1 MKRFLLSA
9 IAIFAMSVCGF
20 AQSIVCTDNACTPIT
35 DQTFS
40 NTSVPYYCPQSLTFE
55 QGQAVDV
62 CITIKCPETTNV
74 TVSLYGASIPATANI
89 VSLTIT
95 GFSNLPEGLSYC
107 VSRVDMDPTTN
118 VYATIHITGTAP
130 AANDD
135 YDLELSGI
143 FTGTA
148 SAMGMSYPLNNESV
162 SFATGI
168 VLTIGEGTDDPEPSE
183 IVCDDP
189 CPAVTNQPM
198 SQTTIPYYAPE
209 ELTYNVNEAVD
220 VCITIQCP
228 ANTNVEYMGM
238 QAAATIT
245 SLTITGF
252 TNLPEGLSYCVS
264 RTEMDPTTNNFATI
278 HLTGTPTTAD
288 EYNLNI
294 SCNVTGTANVMGNNV
309 PLNNQ
314 AVTFPTGIVVT
325 IEEETSEFIE
335 AHFTANPEIHDNYGD
350 MGFVSIYQGESIT
363 FTNASTNAHHIVWTF
378 TGGDIETST
387 ENVVTVTYAEVGS
400 FSTTLTAY
408 NADESESSTKT
419 VTIGVTPQPQNEVV
433 ADFTTDPE
441 ATQLLGGS
449 AVYIT
454 AGETIT
460 YTNTSENATSITWTF
475 EGGTPATSTENT
487 VTVTYATAGNYT
499 TTLTAY
505 GANNEENTKTVGV
518 NVSATPT
525 PVFNVDFTADVTA
538 IQTGETVHF
547 TNNTTA
553 TLNDEPY
560 TSTIYYRWIFGAI
573 NGATSTDV
581 NPSYT
586 YESAGLYS
594 VTLAASDEEINTLD
608 IFGGWFP
615 IQTKEDYI
623 LVTDPEV
630 SIDETASRE
639 INVYPNPTSSVIN
652 IAAEG
657 MQNITIIDMTGRV
670 VMSKDVNSNFETIS
684 AEGFAKA
691 NYMVRIAT
699 ADGVVVKNIVVE

>member
-9 IAIFAMSVCGF
+9 IAIIAMTLCSF

-62 CITIKCPETTNV
+62 CITIMCPETTNV
-74 TVSLYGASIPATANI
+74 TAYGLPATAQI
-89 VSLTIT
+89 QSLTIT

-107 VSRVDMDPTTN
+107 VSRVDLDPTTN

-130 AANDD
+130 SENGDF
-135 YDLELSGI
+135 DLELSGV

-148 SAMGMSYPLNNESV
+148 SAMGMSMPLTNQSV

-168 VLTIGEGTDDPEPSE
+168 VLTIGEGTDVPEPSE

-252 TNLPEGLSYCVS
+252 ANLPEGLSYCVS
-264 RTEMDPTTNNFATI
+264 RTEMDPTTNNFATL
-278 HLTGTPTTAD
+278 HLTGTPTTAG
-288 EYNLNI
+288 EYNLNL
-294 SCNVTGTANVMGNNV
+294 SCNVTGTANVFGSDM

-314 AVTFPTGIVVT
+314 AITFPTGIVVT

-433 ADFTTDPE
+433 ANFTTNPE

-449 AVYIT
+449 AIYINV
-454 AGETIT
+454 GETIT
-460 YTNTSENATSITWTF
+460 YTNTSENATSIAWTF
-475 EGGTPATSTENT
+475 EGGNPATSTENT
-487 VTVTYATAGNYT
+487 VTVTYTTAGNYT

-505 GANNEENTKTVGV
+505 GANNEQNTKTVGV
-518 NVSATPT
+518 NVSEPQPQDEVVA
-525 PVFNVDFTADVTA
+525 DFTTDPEA
-538 IQTGETVHF
+538 IDGTIIIGEGETITF
-547 TNNTTA
+547 TNTSTNAHHIVWTFPEGNPESSNENVVTVQYLDDLNHTADYTTTA
-553 TLNDEPY
+553 TLTAYNEDESESD
-560 TSTIYYRWIFGAI
+560 TKTIPIYVIVIYD
-573 NGATSTDV
+573 NVD
-581 NPSYT
+581 
-586 YESAGLYS
+586 ES
-594 VTLAASDEEINTLD
+594 
-608 IFGGWFP
+608 P
-615 IQTKEDYI
+615 I
-623 LVTDPEV
+623 
-630 SIDETASRE
+630 SE

-652 IAAEG
+652 ISAEG

-699 ADGVVVKNIVVE
+699 NDGVAVKNIVVE

>member
-9 IAIFAMSVCGF
+9 IAIFAMTLCSF
-20 AQSIVCTDNACTPIT
+20 AQSIVCADNACTPIT

-62 CITIKCPETTNV
+62 CITIMCPETTNV
-74 TVSLYGASIPATANI
+74 TAYGLPATAQI
-89 VSLTIT
+89 QSLTIT

-107 VSRVDMDPTTN
+107 VSRVDLDPTTN

-130 AANDD
+130 SENGDF
-135 YDLELSGI
+135 DLELSGV

-148 SAMGMSYPLNNESV
+148 SAMGMSMPLTNENV

-168 VLTIGEGTDDPEPSE
+168 VLTIGEGTDVPEPSE

-252 TNLPEGLSYCVS
+252 ANLPEGLSYCVS

-278 HLTGTPTTAD
+278 HLTGTPTTAG
-288 EYNLNI
+288 EFNLNL
-294 SCNVTGTANVMGNNV
+294 SCNVTGTANVFGSDM

-314 AVTFPTGIVVT
+314 AITFPTGIVVT

-419 VTIGVTPQPQNEVV
+419 ITIGVTPQPQNEVV
-433 ADFTTDPE
+433 ANFTTNPE

-449 AVYIT
+449 AIYIT

-460 YTNTSENATSITWTF
+460 YTNTSENATSIAWTF
-475 EGGTPATSTENT
+475 EGGNPATSTENT

-505 GANNEENTKTVGV
+505 GANNEQNTKTVGV
-518 NVSATPT
+518 NVNEPEPQNEVVA
-525 PVFNVDFTADVTA
+525 DFTTDPEANDGVIT
-538 IQTGETVHF
+538 IYITGIDYPSIIF
-547 TNNTTA
+547 TNTSTNAHHIAWTFEGGNPASSTENNVTVTYINPSTLFTA
-553 TLNDEPY
+553 TLTAYNEDE
-560 TSTIYYRWIFGAI
+560 TQ
-573 NGATSTDV
+573 
-581 NPSYT
+581 
-586 YESAGLYS
+586 
-594 VTLAASDEEINTLD
+594 SD
-608 IFGGWFP
+608 
-615 IQTKEDYI
+615 TKS
-623 LVTDPEV
+623 V
-630 SIDETASRE
+630 SIIVNIVIDNVEETTTSE
-639 INVYPNPTSSVIN
+639 ISVYPNPTSSVIN
-652 IAAEG
+652 IAAEC
-657 MQNITIIDMTGRV
+657 MQNITIMDMTGRV

>member
-9 IAIFAMSVCGF
+9 IAIIAMTLCSF

-62 CITIKCPETTNV
+62 CITIMCPETTNV
-74 TVSLYGASIPATANI
+74 TAYGLPATAQI
-89 VSLTIT
+89 QSLTIT

-107 VSRVDMDPTTN
+107 VSRVDLDPTTN

-130 AANDD
+130 SENGDF
-135 YDLELSGI
+135 DLELSGV

-148 SAMGMSYPLNNESV
+148 SAFSQTIPLENENV
-162 SFATGI
+162 TFATGI
-168 VLTIGEGTDDPEPSE
+168 VLTIGEGTDVPEPSE

-245 SLTITGF
+245 SMTITGF
-252 TNLPEGLSYCVS
+252 SNLPDGLSYCVS
-264 RTEMDPTTNNFATI
+264 RVDMDPTTNNYATL
-278 HLTGTPTTAD
+278 HLTGTPTTAN
-288 EYNLNI
+288 EYDLNI
-294 SCNVTGTANVMGNNV
+294 SCNVTGTASVMGNNV

-325 IEEETSEFIE
+325 IEEETS
-335 AHFTANPEIHDNYGD
+335 N
-350 MGFVSIYQGESIT
+350 S
-363 FTNASTNAHHIVWTF
+363 
-378 TGGDIETST
+378 
-387 ENVVTVTYAEVGS
+387 
-400 FSTTLTAY
+400 
-408 NADESESSTKT
+408 
-419 VTIGVTPQPQNEVV
+419 VV
-433 ADFTTDPE
+433 ANFTTNPE

-449 AVYIT
+449 TVYIT
-454 AGETIT
+454 AGQTIT
-460 YTNTSENATSITWTF
+460 YTNTSENATSIAWTF
-475 EGGTPATSTENT
+475 EGGNPATSTENT
-487 VTVTYATAGNYT
+487 VTVTYTTAGNYT
-499 TTLTAY
+499 TTLIAH
-505 GANNEENTKTVGV
+505 GANNEQDTKTVGV
-518 NVSATPT
+518 NVSEPQPQNEVVA
-525 PVFNVDFTADVTA
+525 DFTTNPAATEGVVNITA
-538 IQTGETVHF
+538 GETVTF
-547 TNNTTA
+547 TNASTNASSIAWTFGEGANPTTSTEIEVTVTYATAGTYTA
-553 TLNDEPY
+553 TLTAYDEEE
-560 TSTIYYRWIFGAI
+560 TAADTK
-573 NGATSTDV
+573 
-581 NPSYT
+581 
-586 YESAGLYS
+586 S
-594 VTLAASDEEINTLD
+594 VTIVVGTTA
-608 IFGGWFP
+608 
-615 IQTKEDYI
+615 
-623 LVTDPEV
+623 
-630 SIDETASRE
+630 IDETAISE

-670 VMSKDVNSNFETIS
+670 VMSKDVNSNFESIS

>member
-9 IAIFAMSVCGF
+9 IAIFAMSMCSL

-62 CITIKCPETTNV
+62 CITIMCPETTNV
-74 TVSLYGASIPATANI
+74 TAHGIPATAQI
-89 VSLTIT
+89 QSLTIT

-107 VSRVDMDPTTN
+107 VSRVDLDPTTN

-130 AANDD
+130 STNED

-148 SAMGMSYPLNNESV
+148 SAFSQTIPLENENV
-162 SFATGI
+162 TFATGI
-168 VLTIGEGTDDPEPSE
+168 VLTIGEGQSLPSE

-245 SLTITGF
+245 SMTITGF
-252 TNLPEGLSYCVS
+252 SNLPDGLSYCVS
-264 RTEMDPTTNNFATI
+264 RVDMDPTTNNYATL
-278 HLTGTPTTAD
+278 HLTGTPTTAN
-288 EYNLNI
+288 EYDLNI
-294 SCNVTGTANVMGNNV
+294 SCNVTGTASVMGNNV

-325 IEEETSEFIE
+325 IEEETS
-335 AHFTANPEIHDNYGD
+335 N
-350 MGFVSIYQGESIT
+350 S
-363 FTNASTNAHHIVWTF
+363 
-378 TGGDIETST
+378 
-387 ENVVTVTYAEVGS
+387 
-400 FSTTLTAY
+400 
-408 NADESESSTKT
+408 
-419 VTIGVTPQPQNEVV
+419 VV
-433 ADFTTDPE
+433 ANFTTNPE

-449 AVYIT
+449 TVYIT
-454 AGETIT
+454 AGQTIT
-460 YTNTSENATSITWTF
+460 YTNTSENATSIAWTF
-475 EGGTPATSTENT
+475 EGGNPASSTENT

-518 NVSATPT
+518 NVSEPQPQNEVVA
-525 PVFNVDFTADVTA
+525 DFTTNPAATEGVVNITA
-538 IQTGETVHF
+538 GETVTF
-547 TNNTTA
+547 TNASTNASSIAWTFGEGANPTTSTEIEVTVTYATAGTYTA
-553 TLNDEPY
+553 TLTAYDEEE
-560 TSTIYYRWIFGAI
+560 TAADTK
-573 NGATSTDV
+573 
-581 NPSYT
+581 
-586 YESAGLYS
+586 S
-594 VTLAASDEEINTLD
+594 VTIVVGTTA
-608 IFGGWFP
+608 
-615 IQTKEDYI
+615 
-623 LVTDPEV
+623 
-630 SIDETASRE
+630 IDETPISE
-639 INVYPNPTSSVIN
+639 ISVYPNPTNSVIN

>member
-9 IAIFAMSVCGF
+9 IAIFAMSMCSL

-35 DQTFS
+35 DQPFS
-40 NTSVPYYCPQSLTFE
+40 TTSVPYYCADELTFE

-62 CITIKCPETTNV
+62 CITIMCPETTNV
-74 TVSLYGASIPATANI
+74 TAHGIPATAQI
-89 VSLTIT
+89 QSLTIT

-107 VSRVDMDPTTN
+107 VSRVDLDPTTN

-130 AANDD
+130 STNED

-148 SAMGMSYPLNNESV
+148 SAFSQTIPLENENV
-162 SFATGI
+162 TFATGI
-168 VLTIGEGTDDPEPSE
+168 VLTIGEGQSLPSE

-245 SLTITGF
+245 SMTITGF
-252 TNLPEGLSYCVS
+252 TNIPDGLSYCVS
-264 RTEMDPTTNNFATI
+264 RTDMDPTTNNFATVL
-278 HLTGTPTTAD
+278 LTGTATTAGAFD
-288 EYNLNI
+288 LNI
-294 SCNVTGTANVMGNNV
+294 SCEVTGTANITGMGTM
-309 PLNNQ
+309 PLNDF
-314 AVTFPTGIVVT
+314 AITFPTGIVVT
-325 IEEETSEFIE
+325 IEEQTS
-335 AHFTANPEIHDNYGD
+335 NP
-350 MGFVSIYQGESIT
+350 
-363 FTNASTNAHHIVWTF
+363 
-378 TGGDIETST
+378 
-387 ENVVTVTYAEVGS
+387 
-400 FSTTLTAY
+400 
-408 NADESESSTKT
+408 
-419 VTIGVTPQPQNEVV
+419 VV
-433 ADFTTDPE
+433 ANFTSDPE

-449 AVYIT
+449 VIYIT
-454 AGETIT
+454 AGEIIT
-460 YTNTSENATSITWTF
+460 YTNASENATSIAWTF
-475 EGGTPATSTENT
+475 EGGNPSSSTENT
-487 VTVTYATAGNYT
+487 VEVTYATAGNYT

-505 GANNEENTKTVGV
+505 GENNTESTKTVGV
-518 NVSATPT
+518 NVSSVPT
-525 PVFNVDFTADVTA
+525 PVFNVDFSADVTT
-538 IQTGETVHF
+538 IETGETVHF

-553 TLNDEPY
+553 TINNEPY
-560 TSTIYYRWIFGAI
+560 AGTIYYRWIFGV
-573 NGATSTDV
+573 NGATSTDE

-586 YESAGLYS
+586 YETAGVYS
-594 VTLAASDEEINTLD
+594 VILAASDEEINTLD
-608 IFGGWFP
+608 ILGGWYP
-615 IQTKEDYI
+615 VQIKEDYI
-623 LVTDPEV
+623 IVTDPV
-630 SIDETASRE
+630 SVDETAISE
-639 INVYPNPTSSVIN
+639 INVYPNPTNSVIN
-652 IAAEG
+652 IAAEN
-657 MQNITIIDMTGRV
+657 MQNITIMDMTGRV

>member
-9 IAIFAMSVCGF
+9 IAIFAMSMCTF

-62 CITIKCPETTNV
+62 CITIMCPETTNV
-74 TVSLYGASIPATANI
+74 TAYGFPATAQI
-89 VSLTIT
+89 QSLTIT

-107 VSRVDMDPTTN
+107 VSRVDLDPTTN

-130 AANDD
+130 STNED

-148 SAMGMSYPLNNESV
+148 SAFSQTIPLENENV
-162 SFATGI
+162 TFATGI
-168 VLTIGEGTDDPEPSE
+168 VLTIGEGQSLPSE

-245 SLTITGF
+245 SMTITGF
-252 TNLPEGLSYCVS
+252 SNLPDGLSYCVS
-264 RTEMDPTTNNFATI
+264 RVDMDPTTNNYATL
-278 HLTGTPTTAD
+278 HLTGTPTTAN
-288 EYNLNI
+288 EYDLNI

-325 IEEETSEFIE
+325 IEEETS
-335 AHFTANPEIHDNYGD
+335 N
-350 MGFVSIYQGESIT
+350 S
-363 FTNASTNAHHIVWTF
+363 
-378 TGGDIETST
+378 
-387 ENVVTVTYAEVGS
+387 
-400 FSTTLTAY
+400 
-408 NADESESSTKT
+408 
-419 VTIGVTPQPQNEVV
+419 VV
-433 ADFTTDPE
+433 ANFTTNPE

-449 AVYIT
+449 TVYIT
-454 AGETIT
+454 AGQTIT
-460 YTNTSENATSITWTF
+460 YTNTSENATSIAWTF
-475 EGGTPATSTENT
+475 EGGNPATSTENT
-487 VTVTYATAGNYT
+487 VTVTYATAGVYT
-499 TTLTAY
+499 TTLVAY
-505 GANNEENTKTVGV
+505 GENDTQNTKTIGV
-518 NVSATPT
+518 NVSEPSTELAAALSTTPAAEEGVVNITVGGAITFTDESQNADSIAWTFEGGNLETSSESSVEVTYATAGT
-525 PVFNVDFTADVTA
+525 YTARLVAFAEDRELTDTATVSIIVSEEPVAPEVTA
-538 IQTGETVHF
+538 SFTTNPEPTQYNDYIFIEINAGETI
-547 TNNTTA
+547 TYNNTSQNAASIAWTFEGG
-553 TLNDEPY
+553 NP
-560 TSTIYYRWIFGAI
+560 
-573 NGATSTDV
+573 ATSTENIV
-581 NPSYT
+581 TVT
-586 YESAGLYS
+586 YVEGGVFSTALTAYNEDQSESNTKTITVYVAEIIDNVDESAIS
-594 VTLAASDEEINTLD
+594 
-608 IFGGWFP
+608 
-615 IQTKEDYI
+615 
-623 LVTDPEV
+623 
-630 SIDETASRE
+630 E

-657 MQNITIIDMTGRV
+657 MQNITIMDMAGRV
-670 VMSKDVNSNFETIS
+670 VMSKDVNSNFETID
-684 AEGFAKA
+684 AEGFSKA

-699 ADGVVVKNIVVE
+699 TDGVVVKNIVVE

>member
-9 IAIFAMSVCGF
+9 IAIIAMTLCSF

-62 CITIKCPETTNV
+62 CITIMCPETTNV
-74 TVSLYGASIPATANI
+74 TAYGLPATAQI
-89 VSLTIT
+89 QSLTIT

-107 VSRVDMDPTTN
+107 VSRVDLDPTTN

-130 AANDD
+130 SENGDF
-135 YDLELSGI
+135 DLELSGV

-148 SAMGMSYPLNNESV
+148 SAMGMSMPLTNQSV

-168 VLTIGEGTDDPEPSE
+168 VLTIGEGTDVPEPSE

-209 ELTYNVNEAVD
+209 ELNYNVNEAVD

-264 RTEMDPTTNNFATI
+264 RTEMDPTTNNFATL
-278 HLTGTPTTAD
+278 HLTGTPTTAG
-288 EYNLNI
+288 EYNLNL
-294 SCNVTGTANVMGNNV
+294 SCNVTGTANVFGSDM

-314 AVTFPTGIVVT
+314 AITFPTGIVVT

-433 ADFTTDPE
+433 ANFTTNPE

-449 AVYIT
+449 AIYIT

-460 YTNTSENATSITWTF
+460 YTNTSENATSIAWTF
-475 EGGTPATSTENT
+475 EGGNPATSTENT

-505 GANNEENTKTVGV
+505 GENNTESTKTVGV
-518 NVSATPT
+518 NVSEPQPQNEVLA
-525 PVFNVDFTADVTA
+525 DFTTNPETTEGT
-538 IQTGETVHF
+538 ILISSGETITF
-547 TNNTTA
+547 TNTSLNAHHIVWTFPDGNPESSNENVVTVQYLDLNHTADYTTTA
-553 TLNDEPY
+553 TLTAYNEDESESD
-560 TSTIYYRWIFGAI
+560 TKTIPIHVIVIYD
-573 NGATSTDV
+573 NVD
-581 NPSYT
+581 
-586 YESAGLYS
+586 ESAIS
-594 VTLAASDEEINTLD
+594 EI
-608 IFGGWFP
+608 
-615 IQTKEDYI
+615 
-623 LVTDPEV
+623 
-630 SIDETASRE
+630 S
-639 INVYPNPTSSVIN
+639 VYPNPTSSVIN
-652 IAAEG
+652 ISAEG

>member
-9 IAIFAMSVCGF
+9 IAIFAMSMCSF

-89 VSLTIT
+89 VSLSIT
-95 GFSNLPEGLSYC
+95 GFSNLPDGLSYC

-118 VYATIHITGTAP
+118 VYATIHITGTTP
-130 AANDD
+130 SANDD

-148 SAMGMSYPLNNESV
+148 SAMGYDYPLNNESV
-162 SFATGI
+162 TFATGI
-168 VLTIGEGTDDPEPSE
+168 VLSIGEGQSLPSE

-189 CPAVTNQPM
+189 CPAVTDQPM

-245 SLTITGF
+245 SMTITGF
-252 TNLPEGLSYCVS
+252 SNLPDGLSYCVS
-264 RTEMDPTTNNFATI
+264 RVDMDPTTNNYATL

-325 IEEETSEFIE
+325 IEEETS
-335 AHFTANPEIHDNYGD
+335 NP
-350 MGFVSIYQGESIT
+350 
-363 FTNASTNAHHIVWTF
+363 
-378 TGGDIETST
+378 
-387 ENVVTVTYAEVGS
+387 
-400 FSTTLTAY
+400 
-408 NADESESSTKT
+408 
-419 VTIGVTPQPQNEVV
+419 VV
-433 ADFTTDPE
+433 ANFTTDPE

-449 AVYIT
+449 AIYINV
-454 AGETIT
+454 GETIT
-460 YTNTSENATSITWTF
+460 YTNTSENATSIAWTF
-475 EGGTPATSTENT
+475 EGGNPASSTENT

-505 GANNEENTKTVGV
+505 GENNTESTKTVGV
-518 NVSATPT
+518 NVSAVPT
-525 PVFNVDFTADVTA
+525 PVFNVDFTADVTT
-538 IQTGETVHF
+538 IETGETVHF
-547 TNNTTA
+547 TNNTTV

-560 TSTIYYRWIFGAI
+560 TGTIYYRWIFNDAI

-623 LVTDPEV
+623 LVIDPEV
-630 SIDETASRE
+630 DVEESSISE
-639 INVYPNPTSSVIN
+639 ISVYPNPTSSVIN
-652 IAAEG
+652 IATEG

>member
-9 IAIFAMSVCGF
+9 IAIFAMSMCSF

-62 CITIKCPETTNV
+62 CITIMCPETTNV
-74 TVSLYGASIPATANI
+74 TAYGFPATAQI
-89 VSLTIT
+89 ESLTIT
-95 GFSNLPEGLSYC
+95 GFSNLPNGLSYC
-107 VSRVDMDPTTN
+107 VSRVDLDPTTN
-118 VYATIHITGTAP
+118 VHATIHITGTAP
-130 AANDD
+130 STNED

-148 SAMGMSYPLNNESV
+148 SAFSQTIPLENENV
-162 SFATGI
+162 TFATGI
-168 VLTIGEGTDDPEPSE
+168 VLTIGEGQSLPSE

-198 SQTTIPYYAPE
+198 SQTTIPYYAPN

-228 ANTNVEYMGM
+228 ATTNVEYMGM
-238 QAAATIT
+238 QAAATVT
-245 SLTITGF
+245 SMTITGF
-252 TNLPEGLSYCVS
+252 SNLPDGLSYCVS
-264 RTEMDPTTNNFATI
+264 RTEMDPTTNNYATL
-278 HLTGTPTTAD
+278 HLTGTPTTAN

-294 SCNVTGTANVMGNNV
+294 SCNVTGTANVFGNNTD
-309 PLNNQ
+309 LNNQ

-325 IEEETSEFIE
+325 IEEETS
-335 AHFTANPEIHDNYGD
+335 NP
-350 MGFVSIYQGESIT
+350 
-363 FTNASTNAHHIVWTF
+363 
-378 TGGDIETST
+378 
-387 ENVVTVTYAEVGS
+387 
-400 FSTTLTAY
+400 
-408 NADESESSTKT
+408 
-419 VTIGVTPQPQNEVV
+419 VV
-433 ADFTTDPE
+433 ANFTTDPE

-449 AVYIT
+449 TVYIT
-454 AGETIT
+454 AGQTIT
-460 YTNTSENATSITWTF
+460 YTNTSENATSIAWTF
-475 EGGTPATSTENT
+475 EGGNPATSTENT

-505 GANNEENTKTVGV
+505 GENNTESTKTVGV
-518 NVSATPT
+518 NVSEPEPQNEVVA
-525 PVFNVDFTADVTA
+525 DFTTDPEANDGVIT
-538 IQTGETVHF
+538 IWIIGIDYPSIIF
-547 TNNTTA
+547 TNTSTNAHHIAWTFEGGSPASSTENNVTVTYNNPSTLFTA
-553 TLNDEPY
+553 TLTAYNEDE
-560 TSTIYYRWIFGAI
+560 TQ
-573 NGATSTDV
+573 
-581 NPSYT
+581 
-586 YESAGLYS
+586 
-594 VTLAASDEEINTLD
+594 SD
-608 IFGGWFP
+608 
-615 IQTKEDYI
+615 TKS
-623 LVTDPEV
+623 V
-630 SIDETASRE
+630 SIIVNIVIDNVDETAISD

-652 IAAEG
+652 VAAEG

>member
-9 IAIFAMSVCGF
+9 IAIIAMTLCSF

-62 CITIKCPETTNV
+62 CITIMCPETTNV
-74 TVSLYGASIPATANI
+74 TAYGLPATAQI
-89 VSLTIT
+89 ESLTIT

-130 AANDD
+130 SENGDF
-135 YDLELSGI
+135 DLELSGV

-148 SAMGMSYPLNNESV
+148 SAMGMSMPLTNENV
-162 SFATGI
+162 TFATGI
-168 VLTIGEGTDDPEPSE
+168 VLTIGEGTDVPEPSE

-209 ELTYNVNEAVD
+209 ELNYNVNEAVD

-252 TNLPEGLSYCVS
+252 ANLPEGLSYCVS
-264 RTEMDPTTNNFATI
+264 RTEMDPTTNNFATL
-278 HLTGTPTTAD
+278 HLTGTPTTAG
-288 EYNLNI
+288 EYNLNL
-294 SCNVTGTANVMGNNV
+294 SCNVTGTANVFGSDM

-314 AVTFPTGIVVT
+314 AITFPTGIVVT

-433 ADFTTDPE
+433 ANFTTNPE

-449 AVYIT
+449 AIYIT

-460 YTNTSENATSITWTF
+460 YTNTSENATSIAWTF
-475 EGGTPATSTENT
+475 EGGNPATSTENT

-505 GANNEENTKTVGV
+505 GENNTESTKTVGV
-518 NVSATPT
+518 NVSAVPT
-525 PVFNVDFTADVTA
+525 PVFNVDFTADVTT
-538 IQTGETVHF
+538 IETGETVHF
-547 TNNTTA
+547 TNNTTV

-560 TSTIYYRWIFGAI
+560 TGTVHYQWLFNANYLLRSD
-573 NGATSTDV
+573 ATSTEE

-586 YESAGLYS
+586 YETAGVYT
-594 VTLAASDEEINTLD
+594 VALAASDDEIM
-608 IFGGWFP
+608 IHEIAGGWYP
-615 IQTKEDYI
+615 VKIKEDYI
-623 LVTDPEV
+623 IVTDPV
-630 SIDETASRE
+630 SVDENAISE
-639 INVYPNPTSSVIN
+639 ISVYPNPTSSVIN

-657 MQNITIIDMTGRV
+657 MQNITIMDMTGRV

-684 AEGFAKA
+684 AESFAKA

>member
-9 IAIFAMSVCGF
+9 IAIIAMTLCSF

-62 CITIKCPETTNV
+62 CITIMCPETTNV
-74 TVSLYGASIPATANI
+74 TAYGLPATAQI
-89 VSLTIT
+89 QSLTIT

-107 VSRVDMDPTTN
+107 VSRVDLDPTTN

-130 AANDD
+130 SENGDF
-135 YDLELSGI
+135 DLELSGV

-148 SAMGMSYPLNNESV
+148 SAMGMSMPLTNENV
-162 SFATGI
+162 TFATGI
-168 VLTIGEGTDDPEPSE
+168 VLTIGEGTDVPEPSE

-209 ELTYNVNEAVD
+209 ELNYNVNEAVD

-252 TNLPEGLSYCVS
+252 SNLPEGLTYCVS
-264 RTEMDPTTNNFATI
+264 RTEMDPTTNNFATL
-278 HLTGTPTTAD
+278 HLTGTPTTAG
-288 EYNLNI
+288 EYNLNL
-294 SCNVTGTANVMGNNV
+294 SCNVTGTANVFGSDM

-314 AVTFPTGIVVT
+314 AITFPTGIVVT
-325 IEEETSEFIE
+325 IEEETSESIE

-433 ADFTTDPE
+433 ANFTTNPE

-449 AVYIT
+449 AIYIT

-460 YTNTSENATSITWTF
+460 YTNTSENATSIAWTF
-475 EGGTPATSTENT
+475 EGGNPATSTENT
-487 VTVTYATAGNYT
+487 VTIAYATAGNYT

-505 GANNEENTKTVGV
+505 GENNTESTKTVGV
-518 NVSATPT
+518 NVSEPQPQDEVVA
-525 PVFNVDFTADVTA
+525 DFTTDPEA
-538 IQTGETVHF
+538 IDGTIIIGEGETITF
-547 TNNTTA
+547 TNTSTNAHHIVWTFPEGNPESSNENVVTVQYLDDLNHTADYTTTA
-553 TLNDEPY
+553 TLTAYNEDESESD
-560 TSTIYYRWIFGAI
+560 TKTI
-573 NGATSTDV
+573 
-581 NPSYT
+581 
-586 YESAGLYS
+586 
-594 VTLAASDEEINTLD
+594 
-608 IFGGWFP
+608 P
-615 IQTKEDYI
+615 IYVYVIYDN
-623 LVTDPEV
+623 V
-630 SIDETASRE
+630 DETAISE

>member
-9 IAIFAMSVCGF
+9 IAIFAMSMCGF

-148 SAMGMSYPLNNESV
+148 SAMGYDYPLNNESV

-168 VLTIGEGTDDPEPSE
+168 VLTIGEGTDVPEPSE
-183 IVCDDP
+183 IVCDNP

-228 ANTNVEYMGM
+228 ATTNVEYMGM

-245 SLTITGF
+245 SMTITGF
-252 TNLPEGLSYCVS
+252 SNLPNGLSYCVS
-264 RTEMDPTTNNFATI
+264 RVDMDPTTNNYATL
-278 HLTGTPTTAD
+278 HLTGTPTTAN

-294 SCNVTGTANVMGNNV
+294 SCNVTGTASVMGNNV
-309 PLNNQ
+309 PLSNQ

-378 TGGDIETST
+378 TGGDVETST
-387 ENVVTVTYAEVGS
+387 ENVVTVTYSEVGS

-449 AVYIT
+449 AIYIT

-460 YTNTSENATSITWTF
+460 YTNTSENATSIEWTF
-475 EGGTPATSTENT
+475 EGGNPATSTENT

-505 GANNEENTKTVGV
+505 GANNEQNTKTVGV
-518 NVSATPT
+518 NVSEPEPQNEVVA
-525 PVFNVDFTADVTA
+525 DFTTNPEA
-538 IQTGETVHF
+538 IDGTIIIGEGETITF
-547 TNNTTA
+547 TNTSTNAHHIVWTFPEGNPESSNENVVTVQYLDDLNHTADYTTTA
-553 TLNDEPY
+553 TLTAYNEDESESD
-560 TSTIYYRWIFGAI
+560 TKTI
-573 NGATSTDV
+573 
-581 NPSYT
+581 
-586 YESAGLYS
+586 
-594 VTLAASDEEINTLD
+594 
-608 IFGGWFP
+608 P
-615 IQTKEDYI
+615 IYVFVIYDN
-623 LVTDPEV
+623 V
-630 SIDETASRE
+630 DETAISE

>member
-9 IAIFAMSVCGF
+9 IAIFAMSMCSL

-55 QGQAVDV
+55 QGQVVDV
-62 CITIKCPETTNV
+62 CITIMCPETTNV
-74 TVSLYGASIPATANI
+74 TAHGIPATAQI
-89 VSLTIT
+89 QSLTIT

-107 VSRVDMDPTTN
+107 VSRVDLDPTTN

-130 AANDD
+130 STNED

-148 SAMGMSYPLNNESV
+148 SAFSQTIPLENENV
-162 SFATGI
+162 TFATGI
-168 VLTIGEGTDDPEPSE
+168 VLTIGEGQSLPSE

-245 SLTITGF
+245 SMTITGF
-252 TNLPEGLSYCVS
+252 SNLPDGLSYCVS
-264 RTEMDPTTNNFATI
+264 RTEMDPTTNNYATL
-278 HLTGTPTTAD
+278 HLTGTPTTAN

-294 SCNVTGTANVMGNNV
+294 SCNVTGNANVFGSDM

-325 IEEETSEFIE
+325 IEEETS
-335 AHFTANPEIHDNYGD
+335 N
-350 MGFVSIYQGESIT
+350 S
-363 FTNASTNAHHIVWTF
+363 
-378 TGGDIETST
+378 
-387 ENVVTVTYAEVGS
+387 
-400 FSTTLTAY
+400 
-408 NADESESSTKT
+408 
-419 VTIGVTPQPQNEVV
+419 VV
-433 ADFTTDPE
+433 ANFTTNPE

-449 AVYIT
+449 TVYIT
-454 AGETIT
+454 AGQTIT
-460 YTNTSENATSITWTF
+460 YTNTSENATSIAWTF
-475 EGGTPATSTENT
+475 EGGNPATSTENT

-505 GANNEENTKTVGV
+505 VANNEENTKTVGV
-518 NVSATPT
+518 NVSSVPT
-525 PVFNVDFTADVTA
+525 PVFNVDFSADVTT
-538 IQTGETVHF
+538 IETGETVHF

-553 TLNDEPY
+553 TINNEPY
-560 TSTIYYRWIFGAI
+560 AGTIYYRWIFGV
-573 NGATSTDV
+573 NGATSTDE

-623 LVTDPEV
+623 IVTDPV
-630 SIDETASRE
+630 SVDENAISE
-639 INVYPNPTSSVIN
+639 ISVYPNPTSSVIN
-652 IAAEG
+652 IAANG

>member
-1 MKRFLLSA
+1 MNMKRFLLSA
-9 IAIFAMSVCGF
+9 IAIFAMTLCSL

-62 CITIKCPETTNV
+62 CITIMCPETTNV
-74 TVSLYGASIPATANI
+74 TAHGIPATAQI
-89 VSLTIT
+89 QSLTIT

-107 VSRVDMDPTTN
+107 VSRVDLDPTTN

-130 AANDD
+130 STNED

-148 SAMGMSYPLNNESV
+148 SAFSQTIPLENENV
-162 SFATGI
+162 TFATGI
-168 VLTIGEGTDDPEPSE
+168 VLTIGEGQSLPSE

-198 SQTTIPYYAPE
+198 SQTTIPYYAPN

-228 ANTNVEYMGM
+228 ATTNVEYMGM
-238 QAAATIT
+238 QAAATVT
-245 SLTITGF
+245 SMTITGF
-252 TNLPEGLSYCVS
+252 SNLPDGLSYCVS
-264 RTEMDPTTNNFATI
+264 RTEMDPTTNNYATL
-278 HLTGTPTTAD
+278 HLTGTPTTAN

-294 SCNVTGTANVMGNNV
+294 SCNVTGNANVFGSDM

-325 IEEETSEFIE
+325 IEEETS
-335 AHFTANPEIHDNYGD
+335 N
-350 MGFVSIYQGESIT
+350 S
-363 FTNASTNAHHIVWTF
+363 
-378 TGGDIETST
+378 
-387 ENVVTVTYAEVGS
+387 
-400 FSTTLTAY
+400 
-408 NADESESSTKT
+408 
-419 VTIGVTPQPQNEVV
+419 VV
-433 ADFTTDPE
+433 ANFTTNPE

-460 YTNTSENATSITWTF
+460 YTNTSENATNIAWTF
-475 EGGTPATSTENT
+475 EGGNPATSTENT

-505 GANNEENTKTVGV
+505 GENNTESTKTVGV
-518 NVSATPT
+518 NVSSVPT
-525 PVFNVDFTADVTA
+525 PVFNVDFTADVTT
-538 IQTGETVHF
+538 IETGETVHF
-547 TNNTTA
+547 TNNTTV

-560 TSTIYYRWIFGAI
+560 TGTVHYQWLFNANYLLRSD
-573 NGATSTDV
+573 ATSTEE

-586 YESAGLYS
+586 YETAGVYT
-594 VTLAASDEEINTLD
+594 VALAASDDEIM
-608 IFGGWFP
+608 IHEIAGGWYP
-615 IQTKEDYI
+615 VKIKEDYI
-623 LVTDPEV
+623 IVTDPV
-630 SIDETASRE
+630 SVDENAISE
-639 INVYPNPTSSVIN
+639 ISVYPNPTSSVIN
-652 IAAEG
+652 ISAEG

-684 AEGFAKA
+684 VEGFAKA

>member
-1 MKRFLLSA
+1 MKRFLLLA
-9 IAIFAMSVCGF
+9 IAIIAMTLCSF

-62 CITIKCPETTNV
+62 CITIMCPETTNV
-74 TVSLYGASIPATANI
+74 TAYGLPATAQI
-89 VSLTIT
+89 ESLTIT

-107 VSRVDMDPTTN
+107 VSRVDLDPTTN

-130 AANDD
+130 SENGDF
-135 YDLELSGI
+135 DLELSGV

-148 SAMGMSYPLNNESV
+148 SAMGMSMPLTNQSV

-168 VLTIGEGTDDPEPSE
+168 VLTIGEGTDVPEPSE

-209 ELTYNVNEAVD
+209 ELNYNVNEAVD

-264 RTEMDPTTNNFATI
+264 RTEMDPTTNNFATL
-278 HLTGTPTTAD
+278 HLTGTPTTVG
-288 EYNLNI
+288 EYNLNL
-294 SCNVTGTANVMGNNV
+294 SCNVTGTANVFGSDM

-314 AVTFPTGIVVT
+314 AITFPTGIVVT

-433 ADFTTDPE
+433 ANFTTNPE

-449 AVYIT
+449 AIYIT

-460 YTNTSENATSITWTF
+460 YTNTSENATSIAWTF
-475 EGGTPATSTENT
+475 EGGNPATSTENT

-505 GANNEENTKTVGV
+505 GENNTESTKTVGV
-518 NVSATPT
+518 NVSEPQPQNEVVA
-525 PVFNVDFTADVTA
+525 NFTTNPEPIDGTITIIGGV
-538 IQTGETVHF
+538 ETITF
-547 TNNTTA
+547 TNTSLNAHHIVWTFPEGNPESSNENVVTVEYPIDNHEYNYTTTA
-553 TLNDEPY
+553 TLTAYNEDESESD
-560 TSTIYYRWIFGAI
+560 TKTIPI
-573 NGATSTDV
+573 NVIIIPDNV
-581 NPSYT
+581 D
-586 YESAGLYS
+586 ESAIS
-594 VTLAASDEEINTLD
+594 EI
-608 IFGGWFP
+608 
-615 IQTKEDYI
+615 
-623 LVTDPEV
+623 
-630 SIDETASRE
+630 S
-639 INVYPNPTSSVIN
+639 VYPNPTSSVIN
-652 IAAEG
+652 ISAEG

>member
-9 IAIFAMSVCGF
+9 IAIFAMTLCSF

-35 DQTFS
+35 DQPFS
-40 NTSVPYYCPQSLTFE
+40 NTSVPYYCPQSLTF
-55 QGQAVDV
+55 QHGQAVDV
-62 CITIKCPETTNV
+62 CITIMCPETTNV
-74 TVSLYGASIPATANI
+74 TAFGVQATAQI
-89 VSLTIT
+89 QSLTIT

-107 VSRVDMDPTTN
+107 VSRVDLDPTTN

-130 AANDD
+130 STNED

-148 SAMGMSYPLNNESV
+148 SAFSQTIPLENENV
-162 SFATGI
+162 TFATGI
-168 VLTIGEGTDDPEPSE
+168 VLTIGEGQSLPSE

-245 SLTITGF
+245 SMTITGF
-252 TNLPEGLSYCVS
+252 SNLPDGLSYCVS
-264 RTEMDPTTNNFATI
+264 RVDMDPTTNNYATL
-278 HLTGTPTTAD
+278 HLTGTPTTAN
-288 EYNLNI
+288 EYDLNI
-294 SCNVTGTANVMGNNV
+294 SCNVTGTASVMGNNV

-325 IEEETSEFIE
+325 IEEETS
-335 AHFTANPEIHDNYGD
+335 N
-350 MGFVSIYQGESIT
+350 S
-363 FTNASTNAHHIVWTF
+363 
-378 TGGDIETST
+378 
-387 ENVVTVTYAEVGS
+387 
-400 FSTTLTAY
+400 
-408 NADESESSTKT
+408 
-419 VTIGVTPQPQNEVV
+419 VV
-433 ADFTTDPE
+433 ANFTTNPE

-449 AVYIT
+449 TVYIT
-454 AGETIT
+454 AGQTIT
-460 YTNTSENATSITWTF
+460 YTNTSENATSIAWTF
-475 EGGTPATSTENT
+475 EGGNPSSSTENT
-487 VTVTYATAGNYT
+487 VEVTYATAGNYT
-499 TTLTAY
+499 TTLIAY
-505 GANNEENTKTVGV
+505 GENDEQSTKTVGV
-518 NVSATPT
+518 NVSEPQ
-525 PVFNVDFTADVTA
+525 PQNNVVADFTTDPEAENGIITILD
-538 IQTGETVHF
+538 GESITF
-547 TNNTTA
+547 TNTSTNAHHILWTFTGGDIESSTDSNVTVTYPEPDPNYTA
-553 TLNDEPY
+553 TLTAYNEDE
-560 TSTIYYRWIFGAI
+560 S
-573 NGATSTDV
+573 
-581 NPSYT
+581 
-586 YESAGLYS
+586 ES
-594 VTLAASDEEINTLD
+594 D
-608 IFGGWFP
+608 
-615 IQTKEDYI
+615 TKS
-623 LVTDPEV
+623 V
-630 SIDETASRE
+630 SIRVNIVIDNVDETDISE
-639 INVYPNPTSSVIN
+639 INVYPNPTNSVIN

>member
-9 IAIFAMSVCGF
+9 IAIFAMSMCSF

-62 CITIKCPETTNV
+62 CITIMCPETTNV
-74 TVSLYGASIPATANI
+74 TAYGVLTTAQI
-89 VSLTIT
+89 ESLTIT
-95 GFSNLPEGLSYC
+95 GFSNLPNGLSYC
-107 VSRVDMDPTTN
+107 VSRVDLDPTTN

-130 AANDD
+130 STNED

-148 SAMGMSYPLNNESV
+148 SAFSQTIPLENENV
-162 SFATGI
+162 TFATGI
-168 VLTIGEGTDDPEPSE
+168 VLTVGEGQSLPSE
-183 IVCDDP
+183 IVCEDP

-245 SLTITGF
+245 SMTITGF
-252 TNLPEGLSYCVS
+252 SNLPDGLSYCVS
-264 RTEMDPTTNNFATI
+264 RVDMDPTTNNYATL
-278 HLTGTPTTAD
+278 HLTGTPTTAA
-288 EYNLNI
+288 EYPLPI

-309 PLNNQ
+309 PLSNQ

-325 IEEETSEFIE
+325 IEEETS
-335 AHFTANPEIHDNYGD
+335 N
-350 MGFVSIYQGESIT
+350 S
-363 FTNASTNAHHIVWTF
+363 
-378 TGGDIETST
+378 
-387 ENVVTVTYAEVGS
+387 
-400 FSTTLTAY
+400 
-408 NADESESSTKT
+408 
-419 VTIGVTPQPQNEVV
+419 VV
-433 ADFTTDPE
+433 ANFTSNPE

-449 AVYIT
+449 VIYIT
-454 AGETIT
+454 AGETVT
-460 YTNTSENATSITWTF
+460 YTNTSENATSIAWTF
-475 EGGTPATSTENT
+475 EGGNPASSTENT

-505 GANNEENTKTVGV
+505 GENNTESTKTVGV
-518 NVSATPT
+518 NVSAVPT
-525 PVFNVDFTADVTA
+525 PVFNVDFTADVTT
-538 IQTGETVHF
+538 IETGETVHF
-547 TNNTTA
+547 TNNTTV

-560 TSTIYYRWIFGAI
+560 TGTVHYQWLFNANYLLRSD
-573 NGATSTDV
+573 ATSTEE

-586 YESAGLYS
+586 YETAGVYT
-594 VTLAASDEEINTLD
+594 VALAASDDEIM
-608 IFGGWFP
+608 IHEIAGGWYP
-615 IQTKEDYI
+615 VKIKEDYI
-623 LVTDPEV
+623 IVTDPV
-630 SIDETASRE
+630 SVDETAISE
-639 INVYPNPTSSVIN
+639 ISVYPNPTSSVIN

-684 AEGFAKA
+684 AESFAKA

>member
-9 IAIFAMSVCGF
+9 IAIFAMSMCSF

-62 CITIKCPETTNV
+62 CITIMCPETTNV
-74 TVSLYGASIPATANI
+74 TAYGVLTTAQI
-89 VSLTIT
+89 ESLTIT
-95 GFSNLPEGLSYC
+95 GFSNLPNGLSYC
-107 VSRVDMDPTTN
+107 VSRVDLDPTTN

-130 AANDD
+130 STNED

-148 SAMGMSYPLNNESV
+148 SAFSQTIPLENENV
-162 SFATGI
+162 TFATGI
-168 VLTIGEGTDDPEPSE
+168 VLTVGEGQSLPSE
-183 IVCDDP
+183 IVCEDP

-245 SLTITGF
+245 SMTITGF
-252 TNLPEGLSYCVS
+252 SNLPDGLSYCVS
-264 RTEMDPTTNNFATI
+264 RVDMDPTTNNYATL
-278 HLTGTPTTAD
+278 HLTGTPTTAE

-309 PLNNQ
+309 PLSNQ

-325 IEEETSEFIE
+325 IEEETS
-335 AHFTANPEIHDNYGD
+335 N
-350 MGFVSIYQGESIT
+350 S
-363 FTNASTNAHHIVWTF
+363 
-378 TGGDIETST
+378 
-387 ENVVTVTYAEVGS
+387 
-400 FSTTLTAY
+400 
-408 NADESESSTKT
+408 
-419 VTIGVTPQPQNEVV
+419 VV
-433 ADFTTDPE
+433 ANFTSNPE

-449 AVYIT
+449 VIYIT
-454 AGETIT
+454 AGETVT
-460 YTNTSENATSITWTF
+460 YTNTSENATSIAWTF
-475 EGGTPATSTENT
+475 EGGNPASSTENT

-505 GANNEENTKTVGV
+505 GENNTESTKTVGV
-518 NVSATPT
+518 NVSAVPT
-525 PVFNVDFTADVTA
+525 PVFNVDFTADVTT
-538 IQTGETVHF
+538 IETGETVHF
-547 TNNTTA
+547 TNNTTV

-560 TSTIYYRWIFGAI
+560 TGTVHYQWLFNANYLLRSD
-573 NGATSTDV
+573 ATSTEE

-586 YESAGLYS
+586 YETAGVYT
-594 VTLAASDEEINTLD
+594 VALAASDDEIM
-608 IFGGWFP
+608 IHEIAGGWYP
-615 IQTKEDYI
+615 VKIKEDYI
-623 LVTDPEV
+623 IVTDPV
-630 SIDETASRE
+630 SVDETAISE
-639 INVYPNPTSSVIN
+639 ISVYPNPTSSVIN

-684 AEGFAKA
+684 AESFAKA

>member
-9 IAIFAMSVCGF
+9 IAIFAMTLCSF

-62 CITIKCPETTNV
+62 CITIMCPETTNV
-74 TVSLYGASIPATANI
+74 TAYGLPATAQI
-89 VSLTIT
+89 QSLTIT

-107 VSRVDMDPTTN
+107 VSRVDLDPTTN

-130 AANDD
+130 SENGDF
-135 YDLELSGI
+135 DLELSGV

-148 SAMGMSYPLNNESV
+148 SAMGMSMPLTNQSV

-168 VLTIGEGTDDPEPSE
+168 VLTIGEGTDVPEPSE

-209 ELTYNVNEAVD
+209 ELNYNVNEAVD

-252 TNLPEGLSYCVS
+252 ANLPEGLSYCVS
-264 RTEMDPTTNNFATI
+264 RTEMDPTTNNFATL
-278 HLTGTPTTAD
+278 HLTGTPTTVG
-288 EYNLNI
+288 EYNLNL
-294 SCNVTGTANVMGNNV
+294 SCNVTGTANVFGSDM

-314 AVTFPTGIVVT
+314 AITFPTGIVVT
-325 IEEETSEFIE
+325 IDEETSEFIE

-419 VTIGVTPQPQNEVV
+419 ITIGVTPQPQNEVV

-460 YTNTSENATSITWTF
+460 YTNTSENATNIAWTF

-505 GANNEENTKTVGV
+505 GENNEQNTKTVGV
-518 NVSATPT
+518 NVSEQQQNEVVA
-525 PVFNVDFTADVTA
+525 DFTTNPEA
-538 IQTGETVHF
+538 IDGEIIIEVGETITF
-547 TNNTTA
+547 TNTSTNAHHIAWTFEGGNPESSTENSVTVTYYQNSLNEYYTA
-553 TLNDEPY
+553 TLIAYNENE
-560 TSTIYYRWIFGAI
+560 TISDTKTILVMVGVYD
-573 NGATSTDV
+573 NVD
-581 NPSYT
+581 
-586 YESAGLYS
+586 ESAIS
-594 VTLAASDEEINTLD
+594 EI
-608 IFGGWFP
+608 
-615 IQTKEDYI
+615 
-623 LVTDPEV
+623 
-630 SIDETASRE
+630 S
-639 INVYPNPTSSVIN
+639 VYPNPTSSVIN
-652 IAAEG
+652 IAANG

-684 AEGFAKA
+684 AESFAKA

>member
-9 IAIFAMSVCGF
+9 IAIFAMTLCSF

-62 CITIKCPETTNV
+62 CITIKCPQTTNV
-74 TVSLYGASIPATANI
+74 TVSTMIGPVDADATI
-89 VSLTIT
+89 ESLTIT
-95 GFSNLPEGLSYC
+95 GFSNMPDGLTYC
-107 VSRVDMDPTTN
+107 VNRVDMDPTN
-118 VYATIHITGTAP
+118 YNYATIHITGTAP
-130 AANDD
+130 STNGD
-135 YDLELSGI
+135 YNLEMSCY

-148 SAMGMSYPLNNESV
+148 SAYGFSNNFDNEAI
-162 SFATGI
+162 SFTTGI
-168 VLTIGEGTDDPEPSE
+168 VLTIGEGNDTPEPSE

-209 ELTYNVNEAVD
+209 ELNYNVNEAVD

-238 QAAATIT
+238 QAAAIIT

-252 TNLPEGLSYCVS
+252 ANLPEGLSYCVS
-264 RTEMDPTTNNFATI
+264 RVDMDPTTNNFATL
-278 HLTGTPTTAD
+278 HLTGTPTTAG
-288 EYNLNI
+288 EYNLNL
-294 SCNVTGTANVMGNNV
+294 SCNVTGTANVFGSDM

-314 AVTFPTGIVVT
+314 AITFPTGIVVT
-325 IEEETSEFIE
+325 IEEQTS
-335 AHFTANPEIHDNYGD
+335 NP
-350 MGFVSIYQGESIT
+350 
-363 FTNASTNAHHIVWTF
+363 
-378 TGGDIETST
+378 
-387 ENVVTVTYAEVGS
+387 
-400 FSTTLTAY
+400 
-408 NADESESSTKT
+408 
-419 VTIGVTPQPQNEVV
+419 VV
-433 ADFTTDPE
+433 ANFTSNPE

-449 AVYIT
+449 AIYIT

-460 YTNTSENATSITWTF
+460 YTNTSENATSIAWTF
-475 EGGTPATSTENT
+475 EGGNPATSTENT

-505 GANNEENTKTVGV
+505 GANNEQNTKTVGV
-518 NVSATPT
+518 NVNEPEPQNEVVANFTTNPEPIDGTITIIGGVETITFTNTSLNAHHIVWTFPEGN
-525 PVFNVDFTADVTA
+525 PESSNENVVTVEYLDLNHTADYT
-538 IQTGETVHF
+538 
-547 TNNTTA
+547 TTA
-553 TLNDEPY
+553 TLTAYNEDESESD
-560 TSTIYYRWIFGAI
+560 TKTIPIYVIVIYD
-573 NGATSTDV
+573 NVD
-581 NPSYT
+581 
-586 YESAGLYS
+586 ESAIS
-594 VTLAASDEEINTLD
+594 
-608 IFGGWFP
+608 
-615 IQTKEDYI
+615 
-623 LVTDPEV
+623 
-630 SIDETASRE
+630 E

-652 IAAEG
+652 ISAEG
-657 MQNITIIDMTGRV
+657 MQNITIMDMTGRV

>member
-9 IAIFAMSVCGF
+9 IAIIAMTLCSF

-62 CITIKCPETTNV
+62 CITIMCPETTNV
-74 TVSLYGASIPATANI
+74 TAYGLPATAQI
-89 VSLTIT
+89 ESLTIT

-107 VSRVDMDPTTN
+107 VSRVDLDPITN

-130 AANDD
+130 SENGDF
-135 YDLELSGI
+135 DLELSGN

-148 SAMGMSYPLNNESV
+148 SAMGMSMPLTNENV
-162 SFATGI
+162 TFATGI
-168 VLTIGEGTDDPEPSE
+168 VLTIGEGTDVPEPSE

-209 ELTYNVNEAVD
+209 ELNYNVNEAVD

-264 RTEMDPTTNNFATI
+264 RTEMDPTTNNFATL
-278 HLTGTPTTAD
+278 HLTGTPTTVG
-288 EYNLNI
+288 EYNLNL
-294 SCNVTGTANVMGNNV
+294 SCNVTGTANVFGSDM

-314 AVTFPTGIVVT
+314 AITFPTGIVVT

-433 ADFTTDPE
+433 ANFTTNPE

-449 AVYIT
+449 AIYIT

-460 YTNTSENATSITWTF
+460 YTNTSENATSIAWTF
-475 EGGTPATSTENT
+475 EGGNPATSTENT

-505 GANNEENTKTVGV
+505 GANNEQNTKTVGV
-518 NVSATPT
+518 NVSEQQQNEVVA
-525 PVFNVDFTADVTA
+525 DFTTNPEA
-538 IQTGETVHF
+538 IDGEIIIEVGETITF
-547 TNNTTA
+547 TNTSTNAHHIAWTFEGGNPESSTENSVTVTYYQNSLNEYYTA
-553 TLNDEPY
+553 TLIAYNENE
-560 TSTIYYRWIFGAI
+560 TISDTKTILVMVGVYD
-573 NGATSTDV
+573 NVD
-581 NPSYT
+581 
-586 YESAGLYS
+586 ESAIS
-594 VTLAASDEEINTLD
+594 EI
-608 IFGGWFP
+608 
-615 IQTKEDYI
+615 
-623 LVTDPEV
+623 
-630 SIDETASRE
+630 S
-639 INVYPNPTSSVIN
+639 VYPNPTSSVIN

-670 VMSKDVNSNFETIS
+670 VMSKDVKSNFETIS
-684 AEGFAKA
+684 TEGFAKA

>member
-9 IAIFAMSVCGF
+9 IAIIAMTLCSF

-62 CITIKCPETTNV
+62 CITIMCPETTNV
-74 TVSLYGASIPATANI
+74 TVYSFPATAQI
-89 VSLTIT
+89 QSLTIT
-95 GFSNLPEGLSYC
+95 GLSNLPEGLSYC

-130 AANDD
+130 SANED

-148 SAMGMSYPLNNESV
+148 SAMGSDFPLNNQSV
-162 SFATGI
+162 TFATGI
-168 VLTIGEGTDDPEPSE
+168 VLTIGEGQSQPSE
-183 IVCDDP
+183 IVCDEP

-245 SLTITGF
+245 SMTITGF
-252 TNLPEGLSYCVS
+252 SNLPEGLSYCVS
-264 RTEMDPTTNNFATI
+264 RVDMDPTTNNFATL
-278 HLTGTPTTAD
+278 HLTGTPTTAG
-288 EYNLNI
+288 EYNLNL
-294 SCNVTGTANVMGNNV
+294 SCNVTGTANVFGSDM

-314 AVTFPTGIVVT
+314 AITFPTGIVVT
-325 IEEETSEFIE
+325 IEEETS
-335 AHFTANPEIHDNYGD
+335 NP
-350 MGFVSIYQGESIT
+350 
-363 FTNASTNAHHIVWTF
+363 
-378 TGGDIETST
+378 
-387 ENVVTVTYAEVGS
+387 
-400 FSTTLTAY
+400 
-408 NADESESSTKT
+408 
-419 VTIGVTPQPQNEVV
+419 VV
-433 ADFTTDPE
+433 ANFTSNPE

-449 AVYIT
+449 AIYIT

-460 YTNTSENATSITWTF
+460 YTNTSENATSIAWTF
-475 EGGTPATSTENT
+475 EGGNPASSTENT

-505 GANNEENTKTVGV
+505 GANNEQNTKTVGV
-518 NVSATPT
+518 NVSAAPT
-525 PVFNVDFTADVTA
+525 PVFNVDFTADVTT
-538 IQTGETVHF
+538 IETGETVHF
-547 TNNTTA
+547 TNNTTV

-623 LVTDPEV
+623 IVTDPV
-630 SIDETASRE
+630 SVDENAISE
-639 INVYPNPTSSVIN
+639 ISVYPNPTSSVIN

-684 AEGFAKA
+684 TEGFAKA

-699 ADGVVVKNIVVE
+699 TDGVVVKNIVVE

>member
-1 MKRFLLSA
+1 M
-9 IAIFAMSVCGF
+9 
-20 AQSIVCTDNACTPIT
+20 CTDNACTPIT

-62 CITIKCPETTNV
+62 CITIMCPETTNV
-74 TVSLYGASIPATANI
+74 TAYGLPATAQI
-89 VSLTIT
+89 ESLTIT

-107 VSRVDMDPTTN
+107 VSRVDLDPTTN

-130 AANDD
+130 SENGDF
-135 YDLELSGI
+135 DLELSGV

-148 SAMGMSYPLNNESV
+148 SAMGMSMPLTNQSV

-168 VLTIGEGTDDPEPSE
+168 VLTIGEGTDVPEPSE

-209 ELTYNVNEAVD
+209 ELNYNVNEAVD

-264 RTEMDPTTNNFATI
+264 RTEMDPTTNNFATL
-278 HLTGTPTTAD
+278 HLTGTPTTAG
-288 EYNLNI
+288 EYNLNL
-294 SCNVTGTANVMGNNV
+294 SCNVTGTANVFGSDM

-314 AVTFPTGIVVT
+314 AITFPTGIVVT

-433 ADFTTDPE
+433 ANFTTNPE

-449 AVYIT
+449 AIYIT

-460 YTNTSENATSITWTF
+460 YTNTSENATSIAWTF
-475 EGGTPATSTENT
+475 EGGNPATSTENT

-505 GANNEENTKTVGV
+505 GENNTESTKTVGV
-518 NVSATPT
+518 NVSEPQPQNEVVA
-525 PVFNVDFTADVTA
+525 NFTTNPEPIDGTITIIGGV
-538 IQTGETVHF
+538 ETITF
-547 TNNTTA
+547 TNTSLNAHHIVWTFPEGNPESSNENVVTVEYPIDNHEYNYTTTA
-553 TLNDEPY
+553 TLTAYNEDESESD
-560 TSTIYYRWIFGAI
+560 TKTIPI
-573 NGATSTDV
+573 NVIIIPDNV
-581 NPSYT
+581 D
-586 YESAGLYS
+586 ESAIS
-594 VTLAASDEEINTLD
+594 EI
-608 IFGGWFP
+608 
-615 IQTKEDYI
+615 
-623 LVTDPEV
+623 
-630 SIDETASRE
+630 S
-639 INVYPNPTSSVIN
+639 VYPNPTSSVIN
-652 IAAEG
+652 ISAEG

>member
-1 MKRFLLSA
+1 
-9 IAIFAMSVCGF
+9 
-20 AQSIVCTDNACTPIT
+20 
-35 DQTFS
+35 
-40 NTSVPYYCPQSLTFE
+40 
-55 QGQAVDV
+55 
-62 CITIKCPETTNV
+62 
-74 TVSLYGASIPATANI
+74 
-89 VSLTIT
+89 T

-107 VSRVDMDPTTN
+107 VSRVDLDPTTN

-130 AANDD
+130 SENGDF
-135 YDLELSGI
+135 DLELSGV

-148 SAMGMSYPLNNESV
+148 SAMGMSMPLTNQSV

-168 VLTIGEGTDDPEPSE
+168 VLTIGEGTDVPEPSE

-264 RTEMDPTTNNFATI
+264 RVDMDPTTNNFATL
-278 HLTGTPTTAD
+278 HLTGTPTTAG
-288 EYNLNI
+288 EYNLNL
-294 SCNVTGTANVMGNNV
+294 SCNVTGTANVFGSDM

-314 AVTFPTGIVVT
+314 AITFPTGIVVT
-325 IEEETSEFIE
+325 IEEETS
-335 AHFTANPEIHDNYGD
+335 NP
-350 MGFVSIYQGESIT
+350 
-363 FTNASTNAHHIVWTF
+363 
-378 TGGDIETST
+378 
-387 ENVVTVTYAEVGS
+387 
-400 FSTTLTAY
+400 
-408 NADESESSTKT
+408 
-419 VTIGVTPQPQNEVV
+419 VV
-433 ADFTTDPE
+433 ANFTSNPE

-449 AVYIT
+449 AIYIT

-460 YTNTSENATSITWTF
+460 YTNTSENATSIAWTF
-475 EGGTPATSTENT
+475 EGGNPATSTENT

-505 GANNEENTKTVGV
+505 GENNEQNTKTVGV
-518 NVSATPT
+518 NVSAVPT
-525 PVFNVDFTADVTA
+525 PVFNVDFTADVTT
-538 IQTGETVHF
+538 IETGETVHF
-547 TNNTTA
+547 TNNTTV

-560 TSTIYYRWIFGAI
+560 TGTVHYQWLFNANYLLRSD
-573 NGATSTDV
+573 ATSTEE

-586 YESAGLYS
+586 YETAGVYT
-594 VTLAASDEEINTLD
+594 VALAASDDEIM
-608 IFGGWFP
+608 IHEIAGGWYP
-615 IQTKEDYI
+615 VKIKEDYI
-623 LVTDPEV
+623 IVTDPV
-630 SIDETASRE
+630 SVDESAISE

-652 IAAEG
+652 ISAEG

>member
-9 IAIFAMSVCGF
+9 IAIFAMSMCSL

-35 DQTFS
+35 DQPFS
-40 NTSVPYYCPQSLTFE
+40 TTSVPYYCADELTFE

-62 CITIKCPETTNV
+62 CITIMCPETTNV
-74 TVSLYGASIPATANI
+74 TAHGIPATAQI
-89 VSLTIT
+89 QSLTIT

-107 VSRVDMDPTTN
+107 VSRVDLDPTTN

-130 AANDD
+130 STNED

-148 SAMGMSYPLNNESV
+148 SAFSQTIPLENENV
-162 SFATGI
+162 TFATGI
-168 VLTIGEGTDDPEPSE
+168 VLTIGEGQSLPSE

-252 TNLPEGLSYCVS
+252 ANLPEGLSYCVS
-264 RTEMDPTTNNFATI
+264 RTEMDPTTNNFATL
-278 HLTGTPTTAD
+278 HLTGTPTTVG
-288 EYNLNI
+288 EYNLNL
-294 SCNVTGTANVMGNNV
+294 SCNVTGTANVSGSDM

-314 AVTFPTGIVVT
+314 AITFPTGIVVT

-433 ADFTTDPE
+433 ANFTTNPE

-449 AVYIT
+449 AIYIT

-460 YTNTSENATSITWTF
+460 YTNTSENATSIAWTF
-475 EGGTPATSTENT
+475 EGGNPATSTENT
-487 VTVTYATAGNYT
+487 
-499 TTLTAY
+499 
-505 GANNEENTKTVGV
+505 
-518 NVSATPT
+518 
-525 PVFNVDFTADVTA
+525 
-538 IQTGETVHF
+538 
-547 TNNTTA
+547 
-553 TLNDEPY
+553 
-560 TSTIYYRWIFGAI
+560 
-573 NGATSTDV
+573 
-581 NPSYT
+581 
-586 YESAGLYS
+586 
-594 VTLAASDEEINTLD
+594 
-608 IFGGWFP
+608 
-615 IQTKEDYI
+615 
-623 LVTDPEV
+623 
-630 SIDETASRE
+630 
-639 INVYPNPTSSVIN
+639 
-652 IAAEG
+652 
-657 MQNITIIDMTGRV
+657 ITITYQHQ
-670 VMSKDVNSNFETIS
+670 ETTPLHLLHT
-684 AEGFAKA
+684 EKTTQKA
-691 NYMVRIAT
+691 QRP
-699 ADGVVVKNIVVE
+699 